1 LTVHLPA
8 HRPAHLPTPARE
20 GHCGRPARACFT
32 VSRPVAVLAAAVL
45 ATGLMAGCAP
55 LLVGG
60 AVVGG
65 GLVVTDRRTAGTQL
79 EDQGIEFRAGARV
92 RELATLGQISV
103 HSYNRVVLLTGE
115 VPSAV
120 ERRRVEEAVAQ
131 VENVRGVVNELVV
144 ADNSPLS
151 SRTADSLLATRV
163 KATLVDARDLQSNA
177 FRVVAERR
185 VVFLMGRVTQRE
197 ADRAAELASRVS
209 GAERVVKVLELLTEA
224 ELAAETAPTRTGG
237 QAPAP
242 IGSAGAAAPAA
253 AASAPAR

>member
-1 LTVHLPA
+1 MNVHFSTDRSRRL
-8 HRPAHLPTPARE
+8 
-20 GHCGRPARACFT
+20 
-32 VSRPVAVLAAAVL
+32 SRPLRAPTGSSRRAATLAAGLLAAAL
-45 ATGLMAGCAP
+45 LAGCAP
-55 LLVGG
+55 LLIGG

-65 GLVVTDRRTAGTQL
+65 GMVVTDRRTAGAQL

-103 HSYNRVVLLTGE
+103 HSYNRVALLTGE
-115 VPSAV
+115 VPSAA

-163 KATLVDARDLQSNA
+163 KATLVDAKDLQSNA

-197 ADRAAELASRVS
+197 ADRAAELASRVN
-209 GAERVVKVLELLTEA
+209 GVERVVKVLELLTEA
-224 ELAAETAPTRTGG
+224 ELAAESGPARGGG
-237 QAPAP
+237 QPPAP
-242 IGSAGAAAPAA
+242 VGNAGSAAPAA
-253 AASAPAR
+253 AASGPTR